1 MKKIS
6 LLLIMLLAIA
16 CTQEEKN
23 QYAILSGTVENN
35 TAETVFV
42 RGNDFEKRM
51 PISEN
56 GTFQDTLYIK
66 NDGFYEMYVGRER
79 TGIYL
84 EKGKNLSVALD
95 ASEFDETLKYT
106 GDLGNI
112 NDFLAAKYLWNEQ
125 NLDYKDMFSLD
136 ETNFFQKLDN
146 NQKSYDSLFAANQ
159 ISNEN
164 FKKKL
169 AVEDNYSRAIML
181 ENYAEAHR
189 YYSGVNDFQ
198 VSDNFYDELK
208 NIDYA
213 DTLAYR
219 NSVAYQ
225 NLLDTHFNRLASAEA
240 EKDENADQAV
250 LYLKKVNESL
260 PDGYAKDKIMTSYLQ
275 FGLKPNESLD
285 EVFNIYKNSNPS
297 AENLAMLTERYNQLK
312 AITKGNPSPTFTF
325 ENHKDGFT
333 SLESLKGKYVY
344 IDVWATW
351 CGPCIREIP
360 YLKEVEKDYH
370 NKPVSFVSISID
382 EPKDYEKWKTMVSE
396 KELGGIQLIADN
408 NWNSKF
414 VKEYAILGIP
424 RFILIDPQGNIVS
437 ADAPRPSD
445 PALRTLLDGLL

>member
-1 MKKIS
+1 
-6 LLLIMLLAIA
+6 MLLAIA

-219 NSVAYQ
+219 NSVA
-225 NLLDTHFNRLASAEA
+225 
-240 EKDENADQAV
+240 
-250 LYLKKVNESL
+250 
-260 PDGYAKDKIMTSYLQ
+260 
-275 FGLKPNESLD
+275 
-285 EVFNIYKNSNPS
+285 
-297 AENLAMLTERYNQLK
+297 
-312 AITKGNPSPTFTF
+312 
-325 ENHKDGFT
+325 
-333 SLESLKGKYVY
+333 
-344 IDVWATW
+344 
-351 CGPCIREIP
+351 
-360 YLKEVEKDYH
+360 
-370 NKPVSFVSISID
+370 
-382 EPKDYEKWKTMVSE
+382 
-396 KELGGIQLIADN
+396 
-408 NWNSKF
+408 
-414 VKEYAILGIP
+414 
-424 RFILIDPQGNIVS
+424 
-437 ADAPRPSD
+437 
-445 PALRTLLDGLL
+445 